1 MSEFIHIKE
10 VAIEPKSI
18 TATIEVA
25 DNMPLNT
32 SEDIQATAR
41 VYNLLPQ
48 ITEHACMGEGTE
60 TFRDA
65 MGNTS
70 VAHLFEHV
78 AVELMSLTEPDEDIT
93 CGRTWVDEDDDHV
106 FHVQLGCTNDLLG
119 CGALSSA
126 AWIMHWAFADPEA
139 PEPNIDGIVKGLIAL
154 PEVYNEKKKANTSE
168 EEAVLSQIPDEVF
181 NEGSATDLDD
191 DKTPQKDAVT
201 EPEMLSHLSD
211 QLLDEE
217 SATDLDDD
225 KSPVSYPDS
234 EPEILSNLSQEGLD
248 VENAVDL
255 KDDKS
260 PQPPTMTEGDSLKL
274 LSDDILSEG
283 TATDLDKVE
292 KKDFKKSDVPSSI
305 HIDDDFEV

>member
-1 MSEFIHIKE
+1 MSEFMHINE
-10 VAIEPKSI
+10 VKIDPKSI
-18 TATIEVA
+18 TAVVEVA

-48 ITEHACMGEGTE
+48 IAEHACMGEGTD

-93 CGRTWVDEDDDHV
+93 CGRTWVDDDDDHV

-126 AWIMHWAFADPEA
+126 AWIMHWAFADFDA
-139 PEPNIDGIVKGLIAL
+139 PQPNIEAIVQGLKAL
-154 PEVYNEKKKANTSE
+154 PDVYNKQKGTYTSE
-168 EEAVLSQIPDEVF
+168 EEAVLSQIPEEVL
-181 NEGSATDLDD
+181 NEGT
-191 DKTPQKDAVT
+191 
-201 EPEMLSHLSD
+201 
-211 QLLDEE
+211 
-217 SATDLDDD
+217 ATDLDDD

-234 EPEILSNLSQEGLD
+234 EPEILSHLDNELLD
-248 VENAVDL
+248 VESATDLKDNKKPASYADSEPEMLSNLTGELLDVESATDL

-260 PQPPTMTEGDSLKL
+260 PASYADSEPEILNNLTDDL
-274 LSDDILSEG
+274 LDAES
-283 TATDLDKVE
+283 ATDLNKVTS
-292 KKDFKKSDVPSSI
+292 KPNPDVPSTV
-305 HIDDDFEV
+305 HIEEDFDI

>member
-126 AWIMHWAFADPEA
+126 AWI
-139 PEPNIDGIVKGLIAL
+139 ILGICR
-154 PEVYNEKKKANTSE
+154 S
-168 EEAVLSQIPDEVF
+168 
-181 NEGSATDLDD
+181 
-191 DKTPQKDAVT
+191 
-201 EPEMLSHLSD
+201 
-211 QLLDEE
+211 
-217 SATDLDDD
+217 
-225 KSPVSYPDS
+225 
-234 EPEILSNLSQEGLD
+234 
-248 VENAVDL
+248 
-255 KDDKS
+255 
-260 PQPPTMTEGDSLKL
+260 
-274 LSDDILSEG
+274 
-283 TATDLDKVE
+283 
-292 KKDFKKSDVPSSI
+292 
-305 HIDDDFEV
+305 